1 MNIIQVHTIAGCR
14 YCTTLKHM
22 LKKAG
27 KNFTVVQHVGDAGDT
42 VFPYCI
48 YKGKRYEYK
57 EALEEFTQWKK
68 RT

>member
-1 MNIIQVHTIAGCR
+1 
-14 YCTTLKHM
+14 M